1 MGKSPAKKTKKTVL
15 VLNGPNLNL
24 LGMRE
29 PERYGTTSLAEIEAA
44 LRQLAKAHDVELIA
58 FQSNSESR
66 LVDRIQAARG
76 RVDVLI
82 INAGAYTHTSIAI
95 ADAIAAVS
103 IPTIEVHLSN
113 IYRREPFRHHS
124 YVAPVAVGQITGFGA
139 QSYELAFHAAL
150 RIIGIRS

>member
-29 PERYGTTSLAEIEAA
+29 PEKYGTTSLAEIEAA

-113 IYRREPFRHHS
+113 IYRREPFRRHS

-150 RIIGIRS
+150 RIIEARK

>member
-1 MGKSPAKKTKKTVL
+1 MGKATTKRTKKTIL
-15 VLNGPNLNL
+15 MLNGPNLNL

-29 PERYGTTSLAEIEAA
+29 PDKYGSVSLAEIEAA
-44 LRQLAKAHDVELIA
+44 LRKMAKTHKVEFVA
-58 FQSNSESR
+58 FQSNSEGE
-66 LVDRIQAARG
+66 LIDRIQDARG
-76 RVDVLI
+76 KADALI

-124 YVAPVAVGQITGFGA
+124 YIASVAVGQISGFGA
-139 QSYELAFHAAL
+139 ESYELAFHAAL
-150 RIIGIRS
+150 RILGVRE